1 MYYPFHEEDDHLYW
15 LLLALI
21 VVALNINARKNQ
33 DYTNLKKSLSSCF
46 QDQFL

>member
-21 VVALNINARKNQ
+21 VEALNISAWGNQ
-33 DYTNLKKSLSSCF
+33 ACPSLKRSISSCF
-46 QDQFL
+46 